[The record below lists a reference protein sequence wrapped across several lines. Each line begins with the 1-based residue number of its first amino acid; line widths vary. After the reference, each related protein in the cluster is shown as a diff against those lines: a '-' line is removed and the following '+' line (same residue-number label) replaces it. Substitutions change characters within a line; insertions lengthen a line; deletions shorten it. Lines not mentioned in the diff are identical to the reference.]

1 MELNRLYRLFFRSVP
16 YWRHRVRAKEELAY
30 LALSVASYLQSKVM
44 DCLFVTIL
52 RIVQWLRSL
61 ASLVFLDFL
70 RLIIRFVETLADCLT
85 SAPDW
90 ISIWPQILRDF
101 NWQEILFMIFVFCF
115 EMPWRFVATL
125 KDCSKS
131 FWDYWEDFRIPWYV
145 CVHFG
150 RPKLTLA
157 YLNSWVCSTAVE
169 WSLIWFESHQ
179 FHRRIWCLRGNLEY
193 SMGGG
198 SLRLCNKLF

>member
-1 MELNRLYRLFFRSVP
+1 
-16 YWRHRVRAKEELAY
+16 
-30 LALSVASYLQSKVM
+30 M

-198 SLRLCNKLF
+198 VSGYVINCFRRAASKSEFLPILQDNFRQLQRWNIAPTDRT